1 MRRRLPSRK
10 KNLEEMEVA
19 GDLGAGVLQ
28 GQEFVEGHHDKPG
41 AIVLLL
47 RGHQLWLCKRNG
59 ICTEAATGSGK
70 KGTDTGRARRE
81 GNAGVG
87 SRGGER
93 PEEEREEAVA
103 VLVDGGRHSF
113 PRYPLNDDIHVEHRT
128 LPELLVLLIK

>member
-1 MRRRLPSRK
+1 
-10 KNLEEMEVA
+10 MEVA

-47 RGHQLWLCKRNG
+47 RGHQLWLRKRNG

-103 VLVDGGRHSF
+103 VLVDGRRHGFHAILWMTISK
-113 PRYPLNDDIHVEHRT
+113 LNTMSINYLQAILKDNNFLEQPT
-128 LPELLVLLIK
+128 CKK

>member
-1 MRRRLPSRK
+1 
-10 KNLEEMEVA
+10 MEVA

-47 RGHQLWLCKRNG
+47 RGHQLWLRKRNG

-103 VLVDGGRHSF
+103 VLVDGRRHGFHAILRMTISK
-113 PRYPLNDDIHVEHRT
+113 LNTIRVSIT
-128 LPELLVLLIK
+128 YKPS

>member
-1 MRRRLPSRK
+1 MVLKPSCSVANWMEIEQEARMKEEEPGGNGGGWRPRR
-10 KNLEEMEVA
+10 
-19 GDLGAGVLQ
+19 GVLQ
-28 GQEFVEGHHDKPG
+28 GQKFVEGHHDKPG
-41 AIVLLL
+41 AIVLL
-47 RGHQLWLCKRNG
+47 RGHQLWLRKRNG

-103 VLVDGGRHSF
+103 VLLDGRRHGF
-113 PRYPLNDDIHVEHRT
+113 HAIL
-128 LPELLVLLIK
+128 

>member
-1 MRRRLPSRK
+1 M
-10 KNLEEMEVA
+10 EEMEVA
-19 GDLGAGVLQ
+19 GDLSAGVLQ

-47 RGHQLWLCKRNG
+47 RGHQLWLRKRNG

-103 VLVDGGRHSF
+103 VLVDGRRHGF
-113 PRYPLNDDIHVEHRT
+113 HAIL
-128 LPELLVLLIK
+128 